1 MGNEQIAS
9 RLRSLID
16 ESLIACGRDE
26 VVGNQL
32 SDDAFLPEYLDS
44 VVLSALIV
52 NMEDEWGFEIAD
64 EEIEPEIFEDLKTL
78 ATFVE
83 SKLG

>member
-1 MGNEQIAS
+1 VDRNQIAS
-9 RLRSLID
+9 RLRTLID
-16 ESLIACGRDE
+16 ESLTACGRGPIADGE
-26 VVGNQL
+26 L
-32 SDDAFLPEYLDS
+32 SADVFLPEFLDS

-78 ATFVE
+78 ASFVE
-83 SKLG
+83 SKLR